1 MNTSKWAIAAA
12 CAAIFSTTAAAG
24 PNDVMLSH
32 YESLERLD
40 LRSIAAQAANGE
52 QESVMAAPLVMSF
65 DAMGQSFD
73 LELEA
78 NDRLMRAARQN
89 PLLDGVTIYRGEIAG
104 RPGSW
109 ARIVVADGVPQG
121 MFWDGQ
127 EMYAIEAPGDSIVAT
142 DAPIIFRLADAQIAP
157 GSMSCGSTSMS
168 MTSAAAALDGL
179 VDELGPI
186 SQAPGAISEI
196 EMGAVGDFEFT
207 SNKGGDAAAA
217 TAITNRLNMVDG
229 IFSQQLGIQITL
241 TTIDT
246 FSDSNDP
253 FTQSDAS
260 LLLDELSNY
269 RSITPSQNSNGLT
282 HLYTG
287 RDLDGSTVGIAW
299 SSMSTPL
306 SVALCSN
313 FFGAGLSE
321 GNSNPTFDSLV
332 AAHEIGHNFGAPH
345 DGQAGSACES
355 ETGAFIMAPQLN
367 GSEQFSACSIAEMSA
382 VIPNAACITLLPA
395 VDMTVAL
402 TSAPSVLFGASDNLT
417 YDVSSVGTLDAT
429 NVAVDFTIP
438 ANVTLGAVTPSAGT
452 CTSGAGTV
460 SCTIGDVPG
469 QSTRTVDI
477 AVTPVSLGAGALSA
491 SVTADVDERPANN
504 QESLQLTVV
513 PAVDLVA
520 SSPTGASIRVDQT
533 ATINAS
539 LENRATM
546 DATGVTLTVN
556 LGNALQATSATWSLG
571 TCTIALRQ
579 VDCVATTFAAGAS
592 STVSV
597 SATGVSAGNPNITV
611 SLASAEADL
620 VPGDNS
626 STGRLEVKEPKDE
639 DSGGSTGPLFL
650 LLMSLTALLRR
661 RR

>member
-32 YESLERLD
+32 YEPLEQLD

-52 QESVMAAPLVMSF
+52 QKTVMAAPLVMSF

-157 GSMSCGSTSMS
+157 GSMSCGATSMS

-207 SNKGGDAAAA
+207 SDKGGDAGAA

-246 FSDSNDP
+246 FTDSNDP
-253 FTQSDAS
+253 FTESDAS
-260 LLLDELSNY
+260 LLLDELSAY
-269 RSITPSQNSNGLT
+269 RSTTPSQNSNGLT

-299 SSMSTPL
+299 SSTPM

-321 GNSNPTFDSLV
+321 GNSNATFDSLV

-367 GSEQFSACSIAEMSA
+367 GSDQFSACSIAEMSA
-382 VIPNAACITLLPA
+382 VIPNASCITLLPT

-402 TSAPSVLFGASDNLT
+402 SSPTSVLFGASSDLS
-417 YDVSSVGTLDAT
+417 YDVSNVGTLDAT

-469 QSTRTVDI
+469 QSARTVDI

-491 SVTADVDERPANN
+491 TVTADVDERPANN
-504 QESLQLTVV
+504 QELLQLTVA

-520 SSPTGASIRVDQT
+520 NSPTGSSIRVEQI
-533 ATINAS
+533 ATINAT
-539 LENRATM
+539 LENRATV

-556 LGNALQATSATWSLG
+556 MGNALQATSASWSLG

-579 VDCVATTFAAGAS
+579 VDCVATTFAAGATA
-592 STVSV
+592 TVSV
-597 SATGVSAGNPNITV
+597 TATGVSPGNPNITV
-611 SLASAEADL
+611 SLASVEADL

-650 LLMSLTALLRR
+650 LLMTLTAILRR
-661 RR
+661 RS